1 MTEERT
7 GEMGRGQASP
17 FGARLRQFR
26 EAAGLTQ
33 EELATRADLGA
44 KNISDLERG
53 VRKHPYPHTIRSL
66 ADALKLSEEE
76 RAALFAAVPKRG
88 GGGRA
93 ARAVAPEPTLPE
105 PPTPLVGRERDLEEV
120 KAFLAR
126 PEVRL
131 FTLTGTGGVGK
142 TRLAVHAAWDAA
154 DLFPDGVAFVALA
167 SVGNSSL
174 VVPTVCRTLGLRE
187 TEGTTPREA
196 LRVHLRDKELLL
208 VLDNFEHVLEA
219 APEVAELIG
228 SAANLTVLC
237 TSRAPLHIRGEQE
250 YPVAPL
256 ALPASTRA
264 PEPAEVLAS
273 PSGRLFAER
282 AQAASP
288 TFWITEDNAA
298 AVAAICWRLAGL
310 PLALE
315 LAAAKSRFL
324 DPTTLLSRL
333 DRALSTGSTRDVP
346 DRQRTLRATLD
357 WSYDR
362 LDVPERAL
370 FRRLSVFAGDFSF
383 EAAEAVGPAEE
394 VGSEEILDLLGG
406 LVNQS
411 LLVAEVTSGQEVRYR
426 MLEPVRQYAVE
437 KLKQSGDAGDAHREH
452 ASFFLA
458 LAERAHPE
466 LMGRRQVEWLDRLD
480 QDYSN
485 LRAAMSWALDADH
498 AGTAARMGWAL
509 WHFWWI
515 RGHHR
520 EGRRWM
526 ELVLERDL
534 YPALRARALVATGT
548 LAFSHG
554 DYERCERYAKE
565 GLELSRQVGD
575 ERRAAWARV
584 GLGVVAMSRTD
595 HEVATPHLQEA
606 LRSFRELDEDFGVA
620 RMTACLGMVALMRG
634 EEAKAIPMF
643 EEGLAVARRIGDRT
657 SAYITLY
664 SLALMALS
672 RGDHDNAATLF
683 EEGITVS
690 EQVGDLANVAYCL
703 KGLGMVAGA
712 RYQMERCARLFG
724 AAEGLLED
732 VGSPVYNYYEPD
744 PRLYERNL
752 SAARSRLGEAA
763 FEKARKRGR
772 AMTFEQAVAYALSS
786 AELSQG
792 EAKSAEPP
800 QVRKPNKSLGPR
812 PSA

>member
-1 MTEERT
+1 
-7 GEMGRGQASP
+7 
-17 FGARLRQFR
+17 
-26 EAAGLTQ
+26 
-33 EELATRADLGA
+33 
-44 KNISDLERG
+44 
-53 VRKHPYPHTIRSL
+53 
-66 ADALKLSEEE
+66 
-76 RAALFAAVPKRG
+76 
-88 GGGRA
+88 
-93 ARAVAPEPTLPE
+93 
-105 PPTPLVGRERDLEEV
+105 
-120 KAFLAR
+120 
-126 PEVRL
+126 
-131 FTLTGTGGVGK
+131 
-142 TRLAVHAAWDAA
+142 
-154 DLFPDGVAFVALA
+154 
-167 SVGNSSL
+167 
-174 VVPTVCRTLGLRE
+174 LRE